1 MTATGQHCGTGYQ
14 DPPILLAEGARTAH
28 ALQPCSVCGRTIL
41 PGRDR
46 IADRADGQ
54 GVIHVGC
61 CRKLAGLAS

>member
-1 MTATGQHCGTGYQ
+1 MTSPAGAHWMTG
-14 DPPILLAEGARTAH
+14 PVLLAEGARTAH
-28 ALQPCSVCGRTIL
+28 ALQPCSVCGRAIL